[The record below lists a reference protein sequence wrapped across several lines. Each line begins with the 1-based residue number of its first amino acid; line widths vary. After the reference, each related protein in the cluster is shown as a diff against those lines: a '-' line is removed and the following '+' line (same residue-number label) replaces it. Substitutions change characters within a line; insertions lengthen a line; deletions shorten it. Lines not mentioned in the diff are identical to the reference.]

1 MSVISPPPLR
11 KFKSSIMYSIITFPE
26 ILICLRD
33 LDQLPPRFS
42 AVSQDKRAWKR
53 ALNNGTMIVKVYVL
67 YNMLKVPHILCPH
80 PFIFRTAIKTNKIV
94 CLYSH
99 NLNGSNYTL
108 LDQPKV
114 TIPGSHEKTN

>member
-11 KFKSSIMYSIITFPE
+11 KFKSSIMYSITTFPE

-33 LDQLPPRFS
+33 PDQLPPRFS

-53 ALNNGTMIVKVYVL
+53 ALYNGKMIVKVYVL
-67 YNMLKVPHILCPH
+67 YNMLKVPYILSP
-80 PFIFRTAIKTNKIV
+80 IFRTAIIKTNKIV
-94 CLYSH
+94 CLYIH

-108 LDQPKV
+108 LDKTKV
-114 TIPGSHEKTN
+114 TIPGSHEKTNN

>member
-11 KFKSSIMYSIITFPE
+11 KFKSSIMYSITTFPE
-26 ILICLRD
+26 ILICFRD
-33 LDQLPPRFS
+33 PDQLPPRFC

-53 ALNNGTMIVKVYVL
+53 ALYNGTMIVKVYVL
-67 YNMLKVPHILCPH
+67 YNILKVPHILSP
-80 PFIFRTAIKTNKIV
+80 PPPPILELQLKQTRS
-94 CLYSH
+94 LYSH

-114 TIPGSHEKTN
+114 TIPGSHEKKN